1 MENKM
6 VRIAFLAVS
15 IFALS
20 LNAHGAD
27 WTGTMK
33 KVQDSKRFVIG
44 YTDDAAPLSFKDSSG
59 KVVGYSVSLCERIA
73 TAVKKE
79 LGLDQMQ
86 IDYVPLVSPQDRIDA
101 VVNGDVDIE
110 CGASTVTLSRRAQV
124 DFTLMTLI
132 TGASVLSRN
141 GSGISSTGD
150 LSGRDI
156 AVIEGTTTQAA
167 LNTFLETNLFDARVF
182 TAPTH
187 EAGMTLLNDGRV
199 DAYVSDQ
206 IMLVG
211 QVIQAEDR
219 SAYIL
224 ARDVF
229 SFEPYAFMVRKDDS
243 QFRLVADRALATL
256 YRSAGIQRLYHT
268 WFGRFGIEPTP
279 VLKAMFQFQGLPD

>member
-1 MENKM
+1 M
-6 VRIAFLAVS
+6 VRIVLMAVS
-15 IFALS
+15 ILGLAA
-20 LNAHGAD
+20 NAHSAD

-33 KVQDSKRFVIG
+33 KVQDSKQFVIG
-44 YTDDAAPLSFKDSSG
+44 YTDDAAPLSFRDPSG

-73 TAVKKE
+73 SAVKRE
-79 LGLDQMQ
+79 LGLDELQ
-86 IDYVPLVSPQDRIDA
+86 IEYVPLVSPADRINA

-110 CGASTVTLSRRAQV
+110 CGASTVTLSRRAEV

-132 TGASVLSRN
+132 TGASVLSRK

-150 LSGRDI
+150 LTGRDI
-156 AVIEGTTTQAA
+156 AVIEGTTTEAA
-167 LNTFLETNLFDARVF
+167 LTTFLETNLFDARVF

-187 EAGMTLLNDGRV
+187 ETGMALLNDGSV

-211 QVIQAEDR
+211 QVIRAEDR
-219 SAYIL
+219 NAYVL

-279 VLKAMFQFQGLPD
+279 VLKAMYQFQGLPD